1 MLKVQIKNNQKAIFQ
16 VSSKSNTKETK
27 ESDSKQ
33 NKTLS
38 TSNRR
43 AQGRPKRKSS
53 DNLEELINNLLEEK
67 TISSK
72 PGAAKSKKS

>member
-1 MLKVQIKNNQKAIFQ
+1 MLKVNIKNNQKAIFQ
-16 VSSKSNTKETK
+16 VSCKSNTKETK
-27 ESDSKQ
+27 ESDSKP

-38 TSNRR
+38 TSKRR
-43 AQGRPKRKSS
+43 APGRPKRKSS
-53 DNLEELINNLLEEK
+53 DHLEELINSLLEEK